1 MKIHIFFKKKHIV
14 PSNLRSVDWQ
24 VRLNSFILVFF
35 FTYLISPRQID
46 ATVNLMNEIGFVF
59 LFYSSLFRI
68 LLYYAYTCAP
78 NISFSFTLIYCC
90 ESLFWVIVCWLQ
102 VKKSRCFPTNAPLCF
117 FWCCRSKPLVCCSHS
132 RLTEILAFYCFF
144 FFLFHFRAARCLVCN
159 C

>member
-1 MKIHIFFKKKHIV
+1 MASTAKQFH
-14 PSNLRSVDWQ
+14 SC
-24 VRLNSFILVFF
+24 FF

-132 RLTEILAFYCFF
+132 RLAEILAFYCFF
-144 FFLFHFRAARCLVCN
+144 FFSFFISEQRGV
-159 C
+159 